1 MSESTFPGCHVW
13 ARPVG
18 VFHMEDEAGDDAKVL
33 CVLAGDPRWDHIQD
47 VDDVNQA
54 FLDEIG
60 HFFEVYKALEPG
72 KESEI
77 GRWEGADSARKE
89 ILEAQQRYAG

>member
-1 MSESTFPGCHVW
+1 MPLK
-13 ARPVG
+13 RP
-18 VFHMEDEAGDDAKVL
+18 AL
-33 CVLAGDPRWDHIQD
+33 DPRV
-47 VDDVNQA
+47 VDPILGSGYPLALRSRVLPRERRALGDALGLTKIGVN
-54 FLDEIG
+54 LTT
-60 HFFEVYKALEPG
+60 LEPG